1 MSRKNGILLYTP
13 EDAARNRWFIE
24 QLIHYAES
32 EGMSLRLCL
41 SDLRAPNYLIPAG
54 TDFLINRSRLSKY
67 SSYAEEIMKPP
78 VPCFNSRFVT
88 GVTNQK
94 YMTYCVLNGEYGIPM
109 AETWEYRRRE
119 PLAALQFPLVAKP
132 ADGHGGEGVTWIENA
147 AALKQYAADFDA
159 AHPEPTY
166 PFLLQRP
173 AVTGWDVRIY
183 VLGGEIYSAVLRTS
197 DTDFRSNF
205 SLGGKAEVIKPDAEM
220 RALVNKI
227 QEIMPLDFAGVDL
240 LRSPEGG
247 YILGEIED
255 AVGCRMLY
263 QLTELNPA
271 QDYIRYIRSRLS

>member
-1 MSRKNGILLYTP
+1 
-13 EDAARNRWFIE
+13 
-24 QLIHYAES
+24 
-32 EGMSLRLCL
+32 
-41 SDLRAPNYLIPAG
+41 
-54 TDFLINRSRLSKY
+54 
-67 SSYAEEIMKPP
+67 
-78 VPCFNSRFVT
+78 
-88 GVTNQK
+88 
-94 YMTYCVLNGEYGIPM
+94 
-109 AETWEYRRRE
+109 
-119 PLAALQFPLVAKP
+119 
-132 ADGHGGEGVTWIENA
+132 
-147 AALKQYAADFDA
+147 
-159 AHPEPTY
+159 
-166 PFLLQRP
+166 FLLQKSV
-173 AVTGWDVRIY
+173 VTGWDVRIY

>member
-1 MSRKNGILLYTP
+1 MAQTRQISKNKPLP
-13 EDAARNRWFIE
+13 ELTYP
-24 QLIHYAES
+24 LI
-32 EGMSLRLCL
+32 
-41 SDLRAPNYLIPAG
+41 
-54 TDFLINRSRLSKY
+54 
-67 SSYAEEIMKPP
+67 
-78 VPCFNSRFVT
+78 
-88 GVTNQK
+88 
-94 YMTYCVLNGEYGIPM
+94 
-109 AETWEYRRRE
+109 
-119 PLAALQFPLVAKP
+119 AKP
-132 ADGHGGEGVTWIENA
+132 ADGHGGEGVAWIENA
-147 AALKQYAADFDA
+147 AALKQYAADFEA

-166 PFLLQRP
+166 PFLLQKSV
-173 AVTGWDVRIY
+173 VTGWDVRIY